1 MYHNFE
7 VISEWFRK
15 KIYIINSCKNDHYSQ
30 SNALSTCDKWYDGQ
44 RALKNY
50 FILFDRVTK
59 YVIKRCQCV
68 RKICQT
74 KAF

>member
-1 MYHNFE
+1 M
-7 VISEWFRK
+7 SDLGKK
-15 KIYIINSCKNDHYSQ
+15 KIIYSYKNDHYSQ
-30 SNALSTCDKWYDGQ
+30 SIALSTRDKWYDGK
-44 RALKNY
+44 RAVKNY
-50 FILFDRVTK
+50 FILFDLVTK